1 MLKNKIYADEGD
13 RIFEMVRSRLYINSM
28 RGTMVK
34 VNLSNLEWKEQDF
47 IGKSKLVLR
56 G

>member
-34 VNLSNLEWKEQDF
+34 VKYLCKINFLFFHNDDW
-47 IGKSKLVLR
+47 
-56 G
+56 